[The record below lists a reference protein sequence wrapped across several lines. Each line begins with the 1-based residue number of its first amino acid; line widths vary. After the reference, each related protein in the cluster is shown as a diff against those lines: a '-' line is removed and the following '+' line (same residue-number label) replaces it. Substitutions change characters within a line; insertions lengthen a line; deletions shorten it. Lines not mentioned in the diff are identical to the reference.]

1 MSSKTTQ
8 KLKDGKVFY
17 EVEVDIDVP
26 KILRSIDDPEFG
38 KHAADTWHKLYAD
51 YVPYRDGHLYK
62 NVKMLPWEIEH
73 YEPYAAPV
81 YERNMDFRKDHHTKA
96 TAHWS
101 EAAEPAEKPKLI
113 KSLQNYIDQGRLKI
127 ND

>member
-1 MSSKTTQ
+1 MSSKTIKTY
-8 KLKDGKVFY
+8 KGGDVFY
-17 EVEVDIDVP
+17 EVEVDLNIP
-26 KILRSIDDPEFG
+26 KILMSIEDPEFG
-38 KHAADTWHKLYAD
+38 KYAADTWHTLYAD

-62 NVKMLPWEIEH
+62 NIEISPWEIEH

-81 YERNMDFRKDHHTKA
+81 YERNMNFRTDHHSKA

-101 EAAEPAEKPKLI
+101 EAAEPVELPKLI
-113 KSLQNYIDQGRLKI
+113 KSMQNYIDQGRLKI